1 MFIQFKQSGFYM
13 RNFYF
18 KIMPLRVISTKL
30 TEEEHGRVTEIC
42 NKSECSLS
50 ALLKQTITD
59 FVDREIKKL
68 DRPVQATGTSNFSM
82 KPQNL
87 QEKKKIATNIRYQYF

>member
-1 MFIQFKQSGFYM
+1 
-13 RNFYF
+13 
-18 KIMPLRVISTKL
+18 MPLRVISTKL

-50 ALLKQTITD
+50 ALLKQTIMD

-68 DRPVQATGTSNFSM
+68 DKPIQATNEPDFS
-82 KPQNL
+82 QNNL
-87 QEKKKIATNIRYQYF
+87 QAKEKKKITPNIRYQYF

>member
-1 MFIQFKQSGFYM
+1 MVFICKIFVL
-13 RNFYF
+13 

-50 ALLKQTITD
+50 ALLKQTIMD

-68 DRPVQATGTSNFSM
+68 DKPVQATSEPDFS
-82 KPQNL
+82 QNNL
-87 QEKKKIATNIRYQYF
+87 QAKEKKKITPNIRYQYF

>member
-1 MFIQFKQSGFYM
+1 MVFIYKIFVL
-13 RNFYF
+13 

-50 ALLKQTITD
+50 ALLKQTIMD

-68 DRPVQATGTSNFSM
+68 DKPVQATSEPDFS
-82 KPQNL
+82 QNNL
-87 QEKKKIATNIRYQYF
+87 QAKEKKKITPNIRYQYF

>member
-1 MFIQFKQSGFYM
+1 
-13 RNFYF
+13 
-18 KIMPLRVISTKL
+18 MPLRVISTKL

-50 ALLKQTITD
+50 ALLKQTIMA

-68 DRPVQATGTSNFSM
+68 DKPIQATNEPDFS
-82 KPQNL
+82 QNNL
-87 QEKKKIATNIRYQYF
+87 QAKEKKKITPNIRYQYF